1 MLIYKDC
8 IEDMQELQYVCDPCE
23 ITEGGGVR
31 SLCLLKKGTTI
42 PNPYTQ
48 LDIDILVGAGLMHV
62 MAETR
67 GSFDGGTPKMITGYG
82 DNKER
87 QIGSDYVLQ
96 VKDPIFADNYE
107 FWESV
112 EKIEDWN
119 IAFRTETQIA
129 VVSDDVTITTKA
141 PAEEGIDTEVVWDI
155 ECKWF
160 SKNKPAIQPYSG
172 KFDTILKTLDVIYG
186 GTISNGGA
194 VKLSIDAG
202 KVGYIRLPNGT
213 ILTTVSG
220 VINTTYSGVGGA
232 ITYYVPKNS
241 AIAEFDSIN
250 ITGITG
256 DIITNFEGE
265 CRFSSQIYITGVT
278 ANKSTIINCSADAAL
293 TKLIAPKVIT
303 LYVSGC
309 ALTAKSIGDILYAAV
324 ADNRAN
330 VVYNFSGGTNA
341 DDVAIMSYI
350 TSTYP
355 EESFPEFLTD
365 WMDATLRAN
374 GGDITYN

>member
-8 IEDMQELQYVCDPCE
+8 IEDTQELQYVCDPCE

-87 QIGSDYVLQ
+87 QIGTDYVLQ
-96 VKDPIFADNYE
+96 VKDPIFADNYG
-107 FWESV
+107 FWEAV

-119 IAFRTETQIA
+119 IAFRTETQLA

-160 SKNKPAIQPYSG
+160 SKTKPAIQPYSG

-186 GTISNGGA
+186 GTIATGGA
-194 VKLSIDAG
+194 VKLTIDAG
-202 KVGYIRLPNGT
+202 KIGYVRLPNGG
-213 ILTTVSG
+213 ILTTTAG
-220 VINTTYSGVGGA
+220 VINTTYTGVAGR
-232 ITYYVPKNS
+232 ITYYVPKILTTDVNISS
-241 AIAEFDSIN
+241 ASNTGNLVYNGISGFISTNNDIYSISALN
-250 ITGITG
+250 VT
-256 DIITNFEGE
+256 EYV
-265 CRFSSQIYITGVT
+265 SSDNN
-278 ANKSTIINCSADAAL
+278 ANL
-293 TKLIAPKVIT
+293 TSIIAPKAKIVEA
-303 LYVSGC
+303 SNC
-309 ALTAKSIGDILYAAV
+309 ALTAKSISDILYAAY
-324 ADNRAN
+324 DENRAN
-330 VVYNFSGGTNA
+330 VIYQFSGGTNA
-341 DDVAIMSYI
+341 PYAAIDEHLDENYSSDVDTIVNS
-350 TSTYP
+350 
-355 EESFPEFLTD
+355 LV
-365 WMDATLRAN
+365 AN
-374 GGDITYN
+374 GGVIFLNP